1 MATPKDTKFG
11 YRLRYILKQSGMSQY
26 QLAHRS
32 GLSESTISKYI
43 NGESYP
49 NYKSLEAIA
58 RGLDVPLYVLF
69 DLLDE

>member
-1 MATPKDTKFG
+1 MKKDKTSEFG
-11 YRLRYILKQSGMSQY
+11 KTLKYVMRQSGMSQY

-49 NYKSLEAIA
+49 NYTSILSLA
-58 RGLDVPLYVLF
+58 RALEVPPNVLF
-69 DLLDE
+69 MELQ

>member
-1 MATPKDTKFG
+1 MATPRDTGFG
-11 YRLRYILKQSGMSQY
+11 SRLKYILQQNGMSQY

-49 NYKSLEAIA
+49 NYKSLESIA

>member
-1 MATPKDTKFG
+1 METPRDTNFG
-11 YRLRYILKQSGMSQY
+11 SRLKYILQQSGMSQY

-58 RGLDVPLYVLF
+58 SGLKVPLYVLF
-69 DLLDE
+69 DLLEE

>member
-1 MATPKDTKFG
+1 M
-11 YRLRYILKQSGMSQY
+11 LQSDMSQY

-49 NYKSLEAIA
+49 NYKSITRLAKA
-58 RGLDVPLYVLF
+58 LGVSTHTLF
-69 DLLDE
+69 ELLDE